1 MKSFTGFVIFMI
13 IIFGQ
18 GLMAQDIKFGHI
30 DSDELIQQMPEF
42 DSAKVK
48 LEKFRRELINHLE
61 LMSSELNSKSD
72 AFNKESNKLSE
83 IVRQVKQ
90 QELMDMDRRIQE
102 FQANAQA
109 QMQERQA
116 ELFQPVY
123 AKVEKAIRDT
133 GRENGYLY
141 IFNSSQGGS
150 LIYFDKAN
158 STDVTAQVKAKLKLK

>member
-1 MKSFTGFVIFMI
+1 
-13 IIFGQ
+13 
-18 GLMAQDIKFGHI
+18 
-30 DSDELIQQMPEF
+30 
-42 DSAKVK
+42 
-48 LEKFRRELINHLE
+48 
-61 LMSSELNSKSD
+61 MSSELNSKSD